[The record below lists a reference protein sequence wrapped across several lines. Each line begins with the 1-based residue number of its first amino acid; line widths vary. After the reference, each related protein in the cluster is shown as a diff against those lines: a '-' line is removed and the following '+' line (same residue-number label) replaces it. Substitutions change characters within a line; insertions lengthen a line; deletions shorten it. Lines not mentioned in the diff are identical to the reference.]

1 MQIASRMAGISL
13 QDGELRIALARRK
26 RRGWDFEDFIT
37 LTLPEAESAENG
49 VPGLSVAAAA
59 LGKWRRRIRGRPVCR
74 AALPVSLC
82 LQQQIR
88 LPESRVAQ
96 SAVVPL
102 IDTWLARTF
111 PGRHQDLIYDYRLFS
126 GDIILTAM
134 HRAVRD
140 QWLTLAATLRAELTM
155 LSIIPCALRC
165 FARTRGV
172 TAEDWLVFR
181 QGNSVCWT
189 AGETQPVLSGRV
201 DLTLPSLPAELKK
214 QGFDDARA
222 ALRCLHDLSGLPDA
236 WQTECLRY
244 ENAETDDV
252 PPGYAAAAG
261 MVFCGEDR
269 L

>member
-1 MQIASRMAGISL
+1 
-13 QDGELRIALARRK
+13 
-26 RRGWDFEDFIT
+26 
-37 LTLPEAESAENG
+37 
-49 VPGLSVAAAA
+49 
-59 LGKWRRRIRGRPVCR
+59 
-74 AALPVSLC
+74 
-82 LQQQIR
+82 
-88 LPESRVAQ
+88 
-96 SAVVPL
+96 
-102 IDTWLARTF
+102 
-111 PGRHQDLIYDYRLFS
+111 
-126 GDIILTAM
+126 
-134 HRAVRD
+134 
-140 QWLTLAATLRAELTM
+140 M
-155 LSIIPCALRC
+155 LSIIPCALRR

-172 TAEDWLVFR
+172 TAQDWLVFR

-222 ALRCLHDLSGLPDA
+222 ALRCLHDLSSLPDA
-236 WQTECLRY
+236 WQAECLCY